1 MQCLIT
7 FLIKLIPR
15 LAVGWSPSSVLAVS
29 YMRSVTW
36 ISLEQSR
43 AIALPT
49 GQSIA
54 VFCKSAGLACRS
66 VDINSS
72 DRGPRA
78 TLHYIHITD
87 RPKARLL
94 LYFHGGAYVHPLDT
108 KGSLPFAI
116 ECARTAGASDL
127 VCLEYT
133 LAPELKYPGQLVQAV
148 DALDYILRTHH
159 PSQILLGGDSAGGH
173 LVLSLLAHIKSPNPS
188 VKTLPGFGRPG
199 RNILG
204 AYVISPWVSMK
215 YDSKSFKTNASR
227 DFIRAKGMAAYTE
240 MWNPNCSEV
249 CGELL
254 AGGVDFWHNLP
265 VNNLLITAGSWEC
278 FLDDI
283 LAMASHLQAKEFG
296 TGAAVELSVGEKE
309 VHVQCALDKAVG
321 APHSQ
326 GTHNILSWLIRIGG
340 VEVTKLEE

>member
-1 MQCLIT
+1 MQCLVT

-15 LAVGWSPSSVLAVS
+15 LAAGWSPSSILAVA
-29 YMRSVTW
+29 YMRSRTW
-36 ISLEQSR
+36 ITLEQSR

-54 VFCKSAGLACRS
+54 AFCKSAGLDCRS
-66 VDINSS
+66 VDVDSS
-72 DRGPRA
+72 DHGPRA

-94 LYFHGGAYVHPLDT
+94 FYFHGGAYVNPIDT
-108 KGSLPFAI
+108 KGLLPFAL

-148 DALDYILRTHH
+148 DALDYVLRTHH
-159 PSQILLGGDSAGGH
+159 PSQILLGGESAGGH
-173 LVLSLLAHIKSPNPS
+173 LVLSLLAHIQSPHPS
-188 VKTLPGFGRPG
+188 VKALPGFGIPG
-199 RNILG
+199 QNILG

-227 DFIRAKGMAAYTE
+227 DYIRAKGMAGFIE

-249 CGELL
+249 WGELL
-254 AGGVDFWHNLP
+254 AGDVDFWRNLP
-265 VNNLLITAGSWEC
+265 VNNMLVTAGSWEC
-278 FLDDI
+278 FLTDI
-283 LAMASHLQAKEFG
+283 LAMASRLQAKEFG
-296 TGAAVELSVGEKE
+296 TGAAVELSVGEME
-309 VHVQCALDKAVG
+309 VHVHCALDKAVG
-321 APHSQ
+321 APHRQ
-326 GTHNILSWLIRIGG
+326 GARNILSWLIRIVG
-340 VEVTKLEE
+340 VEAIKLE